1 MGEKCDPGPA
11 FPVSCFRRGDGRDS
25 LFPMYFSPLFL
36 RGANRLAF
44 SIVQLTFLISMSTH
58 AAETPAPAPE
68 GVTSHPFGK
77 TPKGEL
83 VTLYTLTNKNG
94 MSVSVMDYGAT
105 IVNIIVP
112 DRTGKLDDVV
122 LGFDHLTPYF
132 HQSANL
138 GSTIG
143 RYANRIGGGQFEINH
158 VKYQLPLNNA
168 PNTLHGGPDG
178 FDKRIWKEEAV
189 DSDSDA
195 PAAIRFSLLS
205 PDGDEGF
212 PGNLFASVTYTLN
225 NDNQLRMSYQ
235 ATTDKATVVNLTNHA
250 YFNLAGAGFAPILD
264 HIVTIHAD
272 SYLPNDEN
280 HLPTGVIAPVAGTPW
295 DFTQPTAIGARIK
308 ETGGRKMGY
317 DACYVLKKGF
327 FSDWALAAEVEE
339 PTTGRT
345 LKVYTDQPGVQFYTA
360 NYMDSTIVG
369 KQGRVYHQHGAFCLE
384 TEHYPD
390 SPNHPDWPT
399 TMLLP
404 GDTYETATLLEFG
417 TK

>member
-1 MGEKCDPGPA
+1 M
-11 FPVSCFRRGDGRDS
+11 S
-25 LFPMYFSPLFL
+25 
-36 RGANRLAF
+36 ANA
-44 SIVQLTFLISMSTH
+44 SDIPIMTSG
-58 AAETPAPAPE
+58 PAPE
-68 GVTSHPFGK
+68 GVSSHPFGK
-77 TPKGEL
+77 TPHGDL

-105 IVNIIVP
+105 VVNLMVP
-112 DRTGKLDDVV
+112 DRNGKLDDVV
-122 LGFDHLTPYF
+122 LGFEKFTPYL
-132 HQSANL
+132 HQNANL
-138 GSTIG
+138 GSTVG
-143 RYANRIGGGQFEINH
+143 RYANRIANGQFVLNH
-158 VKYQLPLNNA
+158 VKYQLPINNP

-189 DSDSDA
+189 ESDSS
-195 PAAIRFSLLS
+195 PAVRFTLLS

-212 PGNLFASVTYTLN
+212 PGNLFASVTYTLSD
-225 NDNQLRMSYQ
+225 DNQLRMSYQ
-235 ATTDKATVVNLTNHA
+235 ATTDKATVINLTNHA

-264 HIVTIHAD
+264 HVLTIHAD
-272 SYLPNDEN
+272 QYLANDLN
-280 HLPTGVIAPVAGTPW
+280 HLPTGQILPVAGTPW

-308 ETGGRKMGY
+308 QTGGKKLGY

-327 FSDWALAAEVEE
+327 FSNWALAAEVEE

-345 LKVYTDQPGVQFYTA
+345 LKVYTDQPGIQFYTA

-390 SPNHPDWPT
+390 SPNHPDWPST
-399 TMLLP
+399 LLLP
-404 GDTYETATLLEFG
+404 GDTYETSTLLEFG

>member
-1 MGEKCDPGPA
+1 M
-11 FPVSCFRRGDGRDS
+11 S
-25 LFPMYFSPLFL
+25 FSPFFS
-36 RGANRLAF
+36 RGAVSIASSLAY
-44 SIVQLTFLISMSTH
+44 LLLISMNTP
-58 AAETPAPAPE
+58 ADQTPAPAPE
-68 GVTSHPFGK
+68 GVTSHIFGR
-77 TPKGEL
+77 TPKGET

-112 DRTGKLDDVV
+112 DRAGKLDDVV

-132 HQSANL
+132 HQNANL

-143 RYANRIGGGQFEINH
+143 RFANRIAGGQFEINH

-189 DSDSDA
+189 DSDTV
-195 PAAIRFSLLS
+195 RFSLLS

-212 PGNLFASVTYTLN
+212 PGNLFVSVTYTLT
-225 NDNQLRMSYQ
+225 DENQLRMSYQ
-235 ATTDKATVVNLTNHA
+235 ATTDKPTVINLTNHA
-250 YFNLAGAGFAPILD
+250 YFNLAGAGFGPILN
-264 HIVTIHAD
+264 HILTIHAD
-272 SYLPNDEN
+272 RYLPNDAN
-280 HLPTGVIAPVAGTPW
+280 HLPTGEIAPVAGTPW
-295 DFTQPTAIGARIK
+295 DFNQPTAIGARIN
-308 ETGGRKMGY
+308 ETSGKRLGY
-317 DACYVLKKGF
+317 DNCYVLNKGF
-327 FSDWALAAEVEE
+327 FSNWALAAEVEE

-399 TMLLP
+399 TVLLP
-404 GDTYETATLLEFG
+404 GDTYETSTLLEFG